1 MRSRPFHEA
10 DLWSVAVYLA
20 RSKYMVIP
28 EGWETCH
35 YFSRFCFPTNSV
47 DNCLL
52 PHILLLLV
60 KPCKPCRGRCI
71 ERTEA
76 PLDPLFTWPMRCA
89 WRFHTFTI
97 FIWGVEPELMG
108 LIETNLPQWACLFR
122 TCSVFCRICIICNDR
137 QATKKM
143 IAWKSVRLA
152 VQKRRMTVKTRE
164 KRENEKW
171 PKLPEKSR
179 KSRKNRKNHEIKA
192 AKTTKAKIT
201 KNAKN
206 TKIAKNTKNAK

>member
-1 MRSRPFHEA
+1 MGWSSLVSSTTEIIVPFHVQVLKTIVGVASCNSNVRTKWMRSRPFHEA

-89 WRFHTFTI
+89 WRFHTSNYFHMGCRT
-97 FIWGVEPELMG
+97 WTHGLDWDKLATMG
-108 LIETNLPQWACLFR
+108 LFI
-122 TCSVFCRICIICNDR
+122 SHMFCF
-137 QATKKM
+137 
-143 IAWKSVRLA
+143 L
-152 VQKRRMTVKTRE
+152 
-164 KRENEKW
+164 
-171 PKLPEKSR
+171 
-179 KSRKNRKNHEIKA
+179 
-192 AKTTKAKIT
+192 
-201 KNAKN
+201 
-206 TKIAKNTKNAK
+206 